1 MPNVYM
7 NSYVVHELE
16 FLKELNPSQRTAVEL
31 TEGPVLVIAG
41 PGSGKTRVLTYKV
54 AYLIAT
60 KKASPMQ
67 IVALTFTNKAANEM
81 KRRIVELIGV
91 AGEAVFAGTFHAFAA
106 RVLRM
111 FGDKVG
117 IERNFTIYDEKDSQ
131 ALIKDIIEELGYQH
145 ERVLTPSYVYER
157 IERLKERFVTPEDTP
172 IYEYPDREVRNIY
185 REYNVRLQHNNAL
198 DFADLLF
205 YAWRVLRESEVAR
218 ERFSKKYIL
227 VDEYQDTN
235 RAQYEI
241 LKVLAQKY
249 RNITVVGD
257 EDQSIYRWRGADIH
271 NILDF
276 EKDFPD
282 AKVIRLEENYRSTK
296 RILRVATHLISFNI
310 LRKGKQL
317 YTTNPE
323 GDRVKIIEAYD
334 ERDEARKVVD
344 IVENAGR
351 NLGDFAILYR
361 THFQSRTFE
370 EELQRRGIPYVV
382 VGGLRF
388 YERKEVKD
396 ALAYLKVLVN
406 PRDTVSL
413 IRVIENPPKGIGKV
427 TLKKLQQY
435 AERHGN
441 SLYGVLREV
450 EAIPDIPAR
459 IKGHI
464 ITLYQNIERWRHLDV
479 KPAELLDKILGESG
493 YWEWIG
499 DDEERIEN
507 LRELIASLREY
518 EELEDYL
525 RTVALFTDIDEWR
538 SDRQKLNLMTL
549 HSVKGLEFPIVILT
563 GLEEGLFPHY
573 KSLNEPEELEE
584 ERRLF
589 YVGIT
594 RAKERVYI
602 TYAMSRRRRVC
613 MRSRFLNEL
622 PSEEIDFEW

>member
-60 KKASPMQ
+60 KRASPMQ

-185 REYNVRLQHNNAL
+185 REYNVRLRHNNAL

-218 ERFSKKYIL
+218 ERFAKKYIL

-396 ALAYLKVLVN
+396 ALAYLKVLMN

-427 TLKKLQQY
+427 TLRKLQQY

-450 EAIPDIPAR
+450 EAIPDIPAH

-464 ITLYQNIERWRHLDV
+464 ITLYQNIERWRHLDM
-479 KPAELLDKILGESG
+479 KPAELLDKILSESG